1 MDFTLSDEQKL
12 LRDAVGGY
20 LASSYDLVGSRQAAR
35 LGDGWQPQVWRA
47 FAEDLGILGASLPES
62 AGGAGG
68 GAEEVMV
75 IAQELGGHLV
85 VEPYIG
91 TVVLGGSIL
100 SAADTETA
108 AGILSGIVDGS
119 AVTALAA
126 IEPTSGQSYRSVA
139 TTARRDGDDWII
151 NGDKIIVADAPIATH
166 LIITARTAGE
176 TTDAAGITLF
186 AIPFSPANQ
195 TEGIAAHHY
204 RTIDDHQA
212 GDLTFTDLRIP
223 DSARIGEVG
232 GGWPILDAAIDAA
245 TAATIAEAVG
255 AMRKVLADTVEYTK
269 QRQQFGVPISSF
281 QALQHRMVNMYME
294 VEQATAAMYLA
305 TLNLDGPNRRRAV
318 SAAKA
323 TIARAARLVGQEAV
337 QLHGGMGMTEELAI
351 GHYFKRLTAIE
362 AEFGGRDFHT
372 RRYRQEWTPLS
383 V

>member
-12 LRDAVGGY
+12 LKDAVGGY
-20 LASSYDLVGSRQAAR
+20 LTSGYDLNASRRAAR
-35 LGDGWQPQVWRA
+35 LGDGLQPQVWRA

-100 SAADTETA
+100 GAADTQTA
-108 AGILSGIVDGS
+108 GDILSGIVDGS
-119 AVTALAA
+119 AITALAA
-126 IEPTSGQSYRSVA
+126 LEPTSGQSYQSVS
-139 TTARRDGDDWII
+139 TTATRAGDDWII
-151 NGDKIIVADAPIATH
+151 NGDKIVVADAPIATH
-166 LIITARTAGE
+166 LLITARTDGDP
-176 TTDAAGITLF
+176 TDADGITLF
-186 AIPFSPANQ
+186 TIPFDPTNPP
-195 TEGIAAHHY
+195 EGVAAQHY

-212 GDLTFTDLRIP
+212 SDLTLTDLRVP
-223 DSARIGEVG
+223 DSSRISDVG
-232 GGWPILDAAIDAA
+232 GGWPILDVAIDAA

-294 VEQATAAMYLA
+294 VEQATAASYLA
-305 TLNLDGPNRRRAV
+305 TLSLDGPNRRRAV

-362 AEFGGRDFHT
+362 SEFGGRDFHT
-372 RRYRQEWTPLS
+372 RRYRQEWTPVS

>member
-1 MDFTLSDEQKL
+1 MDFTLSDEQKML
-12 LRDAVGGY
+12 KDAVRGY
-20 LASSYDLVGSRQAAR
+20 LASNYDLAGSREAAR
-35 LGDGWQPQVWRA
+35 LGVGWQPQVWRA
-47 FAEDLGILGASLPES
+47 FADDLGIVGASLPEA

-75 IAQELGGHLV
+75 IAQELGSHLV

-100 SAADTETA
+100 AAADTETA
-108 AGILSGIVDGS
+108 AGILSGIVEGS
-119 AVTALAA
+119 VITALAA
-126 IEPTSGQSYRSVA
+126 LEPTSGQSYQSVS

-151 NGDKIIVADAPIATH
+151 NGDKIVVADAPIATH
-166 LIITARTAGE
+166 LLITARTDGSQAD
-176 TTDAAGITLF
+176 TDGITLF
-186 AIPFSPANQ
+186 AVPFDPANPA
-195 TEGIAAHHY
+195 EGIAVHRY

-212 GDLTFTDLRIP
+212 GDLTFTGLRVS
-223 DSARIGEVG
+223 DSARIGETG

-245 TAATIAEAVG
+245 TAATVAEAVG

-362 AEFGGRDFHT
+362 SEFGSRDFHT
-372 RRYRQEWTPLS
+372 QRYRREWAPVS